1 MDSNKILDIISQETL
16 FNLLVSNEGVIF
28 ISENI
33 DDDVTFLYNDFSS
46 VGISNSKSINDLL
59 KIIDYKSEIPEI
71 IGLTKY
77 LSDVQSQINSKNKIS
92 QVYLPL
98 KLDLDTRVYSL
109 KIIREDTRMICYLY
123 LADSDMVDIE
133 RLYSDSYKDSL
144 TYLFNKNALKLH
156 LENSNEERFVGFL
169 DLDNFKYI
177 NDNFSHYAGNE
188 LLTTIGKKLISISDE
203 HIIFYRY
210 GGDEFVF
217 LTVNLDFE
225 GTKEFVNKIQ
235 TAINSIDFYGI
246 HPSFSIGVAEYTFD
260 SKYNIVDTIKIA
272 DYVMY
277 KSKYGGKNSASFIR
291 TDEANQLFKLG
302 NIDHELENYKRKRR
316 ITIKN

>member
-1 MDSNKILDIISQETL
+1 MDLNKILNVISNETL
-16 FNLLVSNEGVIF
+16 FKLLVSNEGVIF
-28 ISENI
+28 LVDNI
-33 DDDVTFLYNDFSS
+33 EDDVIFLYNDFAS
-46 VGISNSKSINDLL
+46 VGIANSKSLNDLL

-71 IGLTKY
+71 MGLTKY
-77 LSDVQSQINSKNKIS
+77 LSSVQSQINSKNEIS

-98 KLDLDTRVYSL
+98 KLEGGTTVYSL
-109 KIIREDTRMICYLY
+109 KIIREEKMVCYLC

-156 LENSNEERFVGFL
+156 LSLSKEERFVGFL

-188 LLTTIGKKLISISDE
+188 LLTIIGKKIISICDD

-217 LTVNLDFE
+217 LTVDLNFE
-225 GTKEFVNKIQ
+225 ETKERIEKIQ
-235 TAINSIDFYGI
+235 KAVNSIDFNGI
-246 HPSFSIGVAEYTFD
+246 HPSFSIGVCEYTFNSNYSIYD
-260 SKYNIVDTIKIA
+260 AIKIA

-277 KSKYGGKNSASFIR
+277 SSKYNGKNRASFIR
-291 TDEANQLFKLG
+291 TDEANRLYELN
-302 NIDHELENYKRKRR
+302 NIDLELKNYKMKRSSAM
-316 ITIKN
+316 NE